1 MLGID
6 LKLVGIIWCCD
17 LRTLYG
23 QIRKWPNL
31 TLKRQNAIRDHKQ
44 QAKEDIKPRP
54 QLCNLWARCSLSC
67 FLAHKVLTTR
77 LGLGIDTYNS
87 SNISFFSYAFC

>member
-6 LKLVGIIWCCD
+6 RKLVGTIWCCD
-17 LRTLYG
+17 LQTLYG
-23 QIRKWPNL
+23 QIRKLLSL
-31 TLKRQNAIRDHKQ
+31 TLKRQIAIRDPKQ

-77 LGLGIDTYNS
+77 LG
-87 SNISFFSYAFC
+87 